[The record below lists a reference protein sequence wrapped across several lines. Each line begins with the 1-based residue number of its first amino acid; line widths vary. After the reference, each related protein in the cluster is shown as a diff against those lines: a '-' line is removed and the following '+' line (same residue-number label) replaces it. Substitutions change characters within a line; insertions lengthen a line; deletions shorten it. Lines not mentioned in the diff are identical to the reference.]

1 MHDQSSNHS
10 RNTPLYQW
18 VYTFVFD
25 FFHKDIHEKPKM
37 SDKQPLLKKS
47 NKLSRDDD
55 EDDNKNNKRIST
67 GT

>member
-1 MHDQSSNHS
+1 
-10 RNTPLYQW
+10 